1 STPYFLLNDR
11 RRTGFFC
18 CASSSKDS
26 ATISRPRD
34 LYFLYSST
42 RNGVSSWQFGHQL
55 PPIATMTTLP
65 AKRGSVFE
73 TTLPVRSG
81 KLKRNGSVGSL
92 TLVKRVGSLGSGRP
106 LAFACSAR
114 TAVNALSL
122 FCRTASVRS
131 AAGVSSRRS
140 GRAPEK

>member
-55 PPIATMTTLP
+55 PEMLTMTTLP
-65 AKRGSVFE
+65 AKRGSVLE
-73 TTLPVRSG
+73 TVRPSRSG
-81 KLKRNGSVGSL
+81 KLKRSGSVGSL
-92 TLVKRVGSLGSGRP
+92 TLVKRDGSLGCGSP
-106 LAFACSAR
+106 LASAWSAR
-114 TAVNALSL
+114 IAGSGLSL
-122 FCRTASVRS
+122 FWTTDSVPSSAS
-131 AAGVSSRRS
+131 
-140 GRAPEK
+140 